1 MANPV
6 PVSYSSPVAK
16 VGGGCARFP
25 NALLNRIAAAPPAS
39 WLKLN
44 KNLFESIFEPAPFGH
59 GSAQKILSAWSSVA
73 WDYKRHRAYP
83 WGGGHAN
90 TSNTEIYMFDATT
103 GLWSL
108 AYHGTASALVVVE
121 GETNTTRYDTAD
133 GAFGSP
139 VSCHTYDNNNYLPG
153 LDCCIFMGGAAWN
166 TGANPVVRIPT
177 GSDPAL
183 RTMGAY
189 RLDIPLMG
197 KGFVSGNRGANV
209 YSGGGDRV
217 DLPGARAWNL
227 RDWRRGDLS
236 FVDMGSPANGSIAG
250 IRIEDGIDVAY
261 CCYGRN
267 LYRVEFHQDWRD
279 DVIEKWGSFAVGASG
294 LKTAA
299 FDFSR
304 NLVVVNSSNNADKA
318 FTFWDT
324 DTPGASNYDRAVP
337 PGNLIGP
344 GAAQYLNEHHYQS
357 AIKWNPDT
365 GKIMSWC
372 EGTNTAQQPTREN
385 APGRVYSITP
395 PTGTKPTPTTGW
407 FVELEC
413 DGAGESPVSWQT
425 TEADRAGGT
434 SGLTGKWRWAE
445 DLRGFIG
452 IQNKWRGDVFF
463 YKPAGWI
470 DPRG

>member
-1 MANPV
+1 MPTPV
-6 PVSYSSPVAK
+6 PVSYSAPPGK
-16 VGGGCARFP
+16 RFAAGRTIYP
-25 NALLNRIAAAPPAS
+25 HALLDRIAAAPGAS

-44 KNLFESIFEPAPFGH
+44 TNLFENVFETAPFGH

-73 WDYKRHRAYP
+73 WDHKRHRAYL

-90 TSNTEIYMFDATT
+90 TANTEVYMFDAIS

-108 AYHGTASALVVVE
+108 AYRGAEMLLVSID
-121 GETNTTRYDTAD
+121 GETNTTQYDTRD

-139 VSCHTYDNNNYLPG
+139 VSCHTYDNNNYLPT
-153 LDCCIFMGGAAWN
+153 LDCCIFFGGAAFN
-166 TGANPVVRIPT
+166 TGSNPVVRVPV
-177 GSDPAL
+177 GSHPFL
-183 RTMGAY
+183 RYMGAY

-197 KGFVSGNRGANV
+197 QGFVAGRKGSNKYPGTP
-209 YSGGGDRV
+209 RV
-217 DLPGARAWNL
+217 ELPGAGAWSL
-227 RDWRRGDLS
+227 RDWYRPDFPYTDLI
-236 FVDMGSPANGSIAG
+236 GPGNGSVAG
-250 IRIEDGIDVAY
+250 IRVENGFDVAY
-261 CCYGRN
+261 CVYGRA
-267 LYRVEFHQDWRD
+267 LFRYEFHENWED
-279 DVIEKWGSFAVGASG
+279 DVITRWGSYAQGASG

-304 NLVVVNSSNNADKA
+304 NLVVVNSANHAEKT

-324 DTPGASNYDRAVP
+324 DTPSASNYDRAVP

-344 GAAQYLNEHHYQS
+344 GAAQYLNEWHYQS

-372 EGTNTAQQPTREN
+372 EGTDLSKQPTREN

-407 FVELEC
+407 VVELEC

-425 TEADRAGGT
+425 TEADRIGGT

-470 DPRG
+470 DPRI